1 VRGGGGG
8 GGVGKGGGKGTK
20 DSGGGS
26 SGGVYEVTILNT
38 NLPSRRKKQ
47 ISLDVNKALGPRMTS
62 VVSPNKTKVRTTR
75 RTTAHAH
82 AHDAHDTTH
91 SIRSWL
97 SRGWGQVW
105 AVELPVQVLRELVA
119 CAGGIGFHQPIQK
132 YPRFKDAII
141 EIMRDGTHPNRK
153 ELILTLCWLVGEYAS
168 SSVSHL
174 CTPRIIAGTLHL
186 FYLFIYFHNIYY

>member
-1 VRGGGGG
+1 MRGGGGG
-8 GGVGKGGGKGTK
+8 VEKGGGKGTK

-82 AHDAHDTTH
+82 ARRTRHDTTH
-91 SIRSWL
+91 GAKSG
-97 SRGWGQVW
+97 GWGQVW

-141 EIMRDGTHPNRK
+141 ELRDALTAHDAASMPLVFLFSIPDGK
-153 ELILTLCWLVGEYAS
+153 YELF
-168 SSVSHL
+168 
-174 CTPRIIAGTLHL
+174 L
-186 FYLFIYFHNIYY
+186 FRS

>member
-1 VRGGGGG
+1 MREGGPGWIELTLVHDDDGDG

-75 RTTAHAH
+75 RTTAHART
-82 AHDAHDTTH
+82 HDTTRH
-91 SIRSWL
+91 TVL
-97 SRGWGQVW
+97 GRG
-105 AVELPVQVLRELVA
+105 
-119 CAGGIGFHQPIQK
+119 
-132 YPRFKDAII
+132 
-141 EIMRDGTHPNRK
+141 
-153 ELILTLCWLVGEYAS
+153 
-168 SSVSHL
+168 
-174 CTPRIIAGTLHL
+174 
-186 FYLFIYFHNIYY
+186 